1 MNKNFTIYIIAIM
14 IIQSIIILDLLNK
27 RSQLDTNKEI
37 IEQPELSDIDGLLND
52 IDTLEL
58 KSDTIKLYYE
68 TKVYN
73 YHILPRSERIK
84 LFSDGINR

>member
-1 MNKNFTIYIIAIM
+1 MNKNITIYIIAIM

-37 IEQPELSDIDGLLND
+37 IEQPELSDIDGLLNT
-52 IDTLEL
+52 IDTLES

-68 TKVYN
+68 KKVYN
-73 YHILPRSERIK
+73 YHILPRSERVE
-84 LFSDGINR
+84 LFSDRINR

>member
-1 MNKNFTIYIIAIM
+1 MNWKYYAITLGFALMVASLIIN
-14 IIQSIIILDLLNK
+14 DLTRMK
-27 RSQLDTNKEI
+27 KDDKKEI
-37 IEQPELSDIDGLLND
+37 IEQPELSDSDELLNQ

-68 TKVYN
+68 RKTSN

-84 LFSDGINR
+84 LFADRINR

>member
-1 MNKNFTIYIIAIM
+1 MNWKYYAITLGFALMVASLIIN
-14 IIQSIIILDLLNK
+14 DLTRMK
-27 RSQLDTNKEI
+27 KDDKKEI
-37 IEQPELSDIDGLLND
+37 IEQPELSDIDGLLNQ

-68 TKVYN
+68 RKTSN

-84 LFSDGINR
+84 LFADRINR